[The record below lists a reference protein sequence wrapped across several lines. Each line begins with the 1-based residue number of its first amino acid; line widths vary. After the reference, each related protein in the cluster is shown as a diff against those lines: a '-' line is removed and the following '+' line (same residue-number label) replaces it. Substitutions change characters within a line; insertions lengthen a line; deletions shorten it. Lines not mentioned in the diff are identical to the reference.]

1 MTARDDL
8 AAALLRVYAL
18 ALAAI
23 GEGRAAGV
31 MLAQAV
37 NLEHRPPSAAQTDAL
52 ILAGYVTPDGRVT
65 DAGRA
70 VLAQVLDGAQH
81 EN

>member
-1 MTARDDL
+1 MRGHDL

-18 ALAAI
+18 ALAAQ
-23 GEGRAAGV
+23 GYGVAAGGL
-31 MLAQAV
+31 LAQALR
-37 NLEHRPPSAAQTDAL
+37 LEHRPPSAAQTDAL